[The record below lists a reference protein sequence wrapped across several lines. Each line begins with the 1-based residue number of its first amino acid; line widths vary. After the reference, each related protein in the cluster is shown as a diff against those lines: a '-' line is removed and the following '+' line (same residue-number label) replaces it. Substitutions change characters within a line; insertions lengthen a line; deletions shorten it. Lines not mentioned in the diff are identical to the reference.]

1 MMDEKKLTTQREEF
15 QTGESLIVLY
25 QGKYDGMAGKF
36 VGIRPDPDWADIE
49 VAPGVVCAHP
59 VDWLRKIGD
68 RTNAGSS
75 SVRNAL

>member
-1 MMDEKKLTTQREEF
+1 MMDKKKRTTEREEF
-15 QTGESLIVLY
+15 QIGESLIVLY

-49 VAPGVVCAHP
+49 VAPGIVHAHP
-59 VDWLRKIGD
+59 VDWLRKIGH

-75 SVRNAL
+75 SVRNSV